1 MKFIETY
8 LKFQET
14 NDNYIIIMRN
24 GIFFL
29 AIGKSA
35 VALNKI
41 INLKVICMKQ
51 EMCKIGIPV
60 KNINKYIM
68 KIAE

>member
-1 MKFIETY
+1 
-8 LKFQET
+8 
-14 NDNYIIIMRN
+14 MRN

-51 EMCKIGIPV
+51 EWENFFETIKKAIQSCENASIPGT
-60 KNINKYIM
+60 NL
-68 KIAE
+68 ASLDLFSTF